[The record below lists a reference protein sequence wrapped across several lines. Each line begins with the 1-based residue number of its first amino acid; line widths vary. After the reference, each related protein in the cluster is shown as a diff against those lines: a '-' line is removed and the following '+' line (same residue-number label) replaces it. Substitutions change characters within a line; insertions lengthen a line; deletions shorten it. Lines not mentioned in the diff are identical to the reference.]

1 MLYILAFVLLH
12 HLYNLKDPMKVN
24 IIPTKKLASLS
35 AASVCAAML
44 AFSYTA
50 SATPHPLPPVTNL
63 TSGPITGSIDMSG
76 TANNL
81 NNTLLGSATSVA
93 FFTAVTVGGSPTGT
107 FAGTAG
113 SSVTWHGFSWP
124 SNVLVAPLWTFVSGA
139 TTYSFDLANVSV
151 FSQSNSFLNLMGSGT
166 FHVTG
171 FDDTPGLWSFTISNP
186 GGGAHANFDFTFANS
201 QTATGGVPD
210 GGMTVAL
217 LGLALV
223 GVEVL
228 RRKLKA
234 A

>member
-1 MLYILAFVLLH
+1 MRI
-12 HLYNLKDPMKVN
+12 N
-24 IIPTKKLASLS
+24 IIPTKRVAILS
-35 AASVCAAML
+35 AAFCAVMF
-44 AFSYTA
+44 AFSHNA
-50 SATPHPLPPVTNL
+50 SATRHALPPVISATN
-63 TSGPITGSIDMSG
+63 PITGAIDMSG

-81 NNTLLGSATSVA
+81 NSTLLGSATSVA
-93 FFTAVTVGGSPTGT
+93 FFTGVTVGGTPTGT
-107 FAGTAG
+107 FAGTSGA
-113 SSVTWHGFSWP
+113 SVTWSGFSWP
-124 SNVLVAPLWTFVSGA
+124 SNVLVAPLWTFTSGA
-139 TTYSFDLANVSV
+139 NTYSFDLANVSV